1 METLIILGMVCG
13 IIFWSGRYSAEKAP
27 GPKMLNIAQLPLT
40 DEQWSRFCHLA
51 AARGVQQKTL
61 LAEAIKFYLQ
71 EKIR

>member
-1 METLIILGMVCG
+1 MEGFVILFMVSCCL
-13 IIFWSGRYSAEKAP
+13 FWAGRISSEKAP
-27 GPKMLNIAQLPLT
+27 GAKMFNISHLPLT
-40 DEQWSRFCHLA
+40 DEQWNRFCHLA

>member
-1 METLIILGMVCG
+1 MDTLIILSMVCG

-27 GPKMLNIAQLPLT
+27 SAKLLNVSQLPLT

>member
-1 METLIILGMVCG
+1 MEGLIILFMVLC

-27 GPKMLNIAQLPLT
+27 SVKMINIAHLPLT
-40 DEQWSRFCHLA
+40 EEQWNRFCHLA

-61 LAEAIKFYLQ
+61 LADAIKFYLQ